1 MNRKPNS
8 NRTRPGFTLIE
19 MLIVI
24 VVLGSIAAIGLP
36 RMNQTIRQR
45 RVIAAT
51 HALSGD
57 IEAAFSLAA
66 RQRRPIRLIYDSPS
80 GELRVTDRT
89 VGTVYRKRALL
100 FSSEYKLGAAVMS
113 AASIDLFPNGLASSP
128 FNITLTSGAF
138 SRQVAVTRTGLT
150 RVIVQ

>member
-1 MNRKPNS
+1 MNRKPHS
-8 NRTRPGFTLIE
+8 NGTRPGFTLIE
-19 MLIVI
+19 LLIVV
-24 VVLGSIAAIGLP
+24 VVLGTLALMGLP
-36 RMNQTIRQR
+36 RMNQAIRQR

-51 HALSGD
+51 TALSGD

-66 RQRRPIRLIYDSPS
+66 RQRRPIRLLYDSPS
-80 GELRVTDRT
+80 GELRMTDR
-89 VGTVYRKRALL
+89 VAGTVYRKRALL
-100 FSSEYKLGAAVMS
+100 STSEYKLDAAALS
-113 AASIDLFPNGLASSP
+113 AGSIDLFPNGLASSS

>member
-1 MNRKPNS
+1 MNRNPHS
-8 NRTRPGFTLIE
+8 NRTRPAFTLVE
-19 MLIVI
+19 LLIVI
-24 VVLGSIAAIGLP
+24 VVLGLLASMGLP

-45 RVIAAT
+45 RVIGAT
-51 HALSGD
+51 TALSAD

-80 GELRVTDRT
+80 GELRVTDRAA
-89 VGTVYRKRALL
+89 GTVYRTRALL
-100 FSSEYKLGAAVMS
+100 STSEYNLGAAVMS
-113 AASIDLFPNGLASSP
+113 PASIDLFPNGLASSP
-128 FNITLTSGAF
+128 FNITLTNGAY

>member
-1 MNRKPNS
+1 MNRKLHT
-8 NRTRPGFTLIE
+8 NRTHPGFTLIE
-19 MLIVI
+19 LLIVI
-24 VVLGSIAAIGLP
+24 VVLGILASMIGP
-36 RMNQTIRQR
+36 RMHQAIRQR

-51 HALSGD
+51 TALSGD

-66 RQRRPIRLIYDSPS
+66 RQRRPIRLVYDSPS
-80 GELRVTDRT
+80 GELRVTDRAA
-89 VGTVYRKRALL
+89 GTVYRKRALL
-100 FSSEYKLGAAVMS
+100 STSEYKLGAAAMS

-128 FNITLTSGAF
+128 FNITLTNGAF

>member
-1 MNRKPNS
+1 MNRRLSS
-8 NRTRPGFTLIE
+8 NRKRPAFTLIE

-66 RQRRPIRLIYDSPS
+66 RRRRPIRLVYDAPS
-80 GELRVTDRT
+80 GELRMTDRSA
-89 VGTVYRKRALL
+89 GTVYRKRALL
-100 FSSEYKLGAAVMS
+100 STSEYKLDAAAMS
-113 AASIDLFPNGLASSP
+113 AASIDLFPNGLASSS
-128 FNITLTSGAF
+128 FDITLTSGAF

-150 RVIVQ
+150 RVTVQ